1 MSLEELHSRGLQ
13 ISSWN
18 GGYILLQGIILTK
31 FDYKLGP
38 VAEYTYPQNFLDQAT
53 LFDLSFRIWTG
64 AGLLNLSEAKGFT
77 YLTFEQINAFGLTI
91 FDKTQKYG
99 NFGITCLFTKGDSS
113 IIVPNLEKFKG
124 ILQKHNEELKDGQP
138 VETVFESLFTAM
150 SNALKEITSEKTK
163 AKTDADTIKNEFY
176 ILLSELYELKKT
188 LNDTSYNTPLT
199 KEQILSRIT
208 KVIESAIILGDK
220 LFGPDFVARLLAQI
234 SI

>member
-1 MSLEELHSRGLQ
+1 M
-13 ISSWN
+13 
-18 GGYILLQGIILTK
+18 LQGIILTK

-64 AGLLNLSEAKGFT
+64 AGLLDLSEAKGFT

-99 NFGITCLFTKGDSS
+99 NFGITCLFAKGASS
-113 IIVPNLEKFKG
+113 IIVPNLDKFKE
-124 ILQKHNEELKDGQP
+124 ILQRHNEELKNGQSIE
-138 VETVFESLFTAM
+138 VVFESLFTAM
-150 SNALKEITSEKTK
+150 SNALKEVTSEKPK
-163 AKTDADTIKNEFY
+163 VKIDTDTLKNEFY
-176 ILLSELYELKKT
+176 VLLSELYELKKT
-188 LNDTSYNTPLT
+188 LNDTSHSAPLT

-234 SI
+234 SL

>member
-1 MSLEELHSRGLQ
+1 
-13 ISSWN
+13 
-18 GGYILLQGIILTK
+18 LLQGIILTK

-64 AGLLNLSEAKGFT
+64 AGLLDLSEAKGFT

-99 NFGITCLFTKGDSS
+99 NFGITCLFTKEDSS
-113 IIVPNLEKFKG
+113 VIVPNLEKFKG
-124 ILQKHNEELKDGQP
+124 VLQKHNDELKNGQP
-138 VETVFESLFTAM
+138 VEAVFERLFTAL
-150 SNALKEITSEKTK
+150 SSTLEEVTSGKTEEKV
-163 AKTDADTIKNEFY
+163 DVDIIKNEFY

-188 LNDTSYNTPLT
+188 LNNSSCNTPLT
-199 KEQILSRIT
+199 KEQILSRVT

-234 SI
+234 SV